1 MGTLHGGVRAPRPTS
16 NGKVTRRAAC
26 PQAAVQY
33 GGCRNIPRA
42 SNARP
47 YIFYNAKEH
56 VPSPH
61 MLFCVFYLILMVIIR
76 KIPLPQR
83 RGRGKVLR
91 TFV

>member
-47 YIFYNAKEH
+47 DIFAKEH

-91 TFV
+91 NFV

>member
-1 MGTLHGGVRAPRPTS
+1 MGTFHGGVRAHRPTS

-26 PQAAVQY
+26 PHAAVQY

-42 SNARP
+42 SNARS

-61 MLFCVFYLILMVIIR
+61 MLFCVFYLMVIIR

-83 RGRGKVLR
+83 RDRGKVLR
-91 TFV
+91 NFV

>member
-1 MGTLHGGVRAPRPTS
+1 MGTFHGGVRAPRPTS
-16 NGKVTRRAAC
+16 NGKVTRRAAR
-26 PQAAVQY
+26 PQGPLEY
-33 GGCRNIPRA
+33 DGCRNIPRA

-83 RGRGKVLR
+83 EVTPKS
-91 TFV
+91 

>member
-33 GGCRNIPRA
+33 GGCRTIPRA

-47 YIFYNAKEH
+47 DIFYNATEH

-91 TFV
+91 NFV